1 MPCQNANTLA
11 LERIP
16 DVARPIIVATE
27 KDTTRD
33 GECDGCDTAKD
44 VVVRERVELTVSTYI
59 EKTARRVI
67 GAGGESVAVGEETS
81 DNSQCGSEVFGNF
94 ILT

>member
-1 MPCQNANTLA
+1 MPSEHTDPLP
-11 LERIP
+11 LEGVP
-16 DVARPIIVATE
+16 DIARPVVVAAE
-27 KDTTRD
+27 EDAAGD
-33 GECDGCDTAKD
+33 GEGDGCDTAKD

>member
-27 KDTTRD
+27 EDTARD
-33 GECDGCDTAKD
+33 GECDRGDTAED
-44 VVVRERVELTVSTYI
+44 VVVREGVQLAVGTDI
-59 EKTARRVI
+59 EETARSIIRTGSKRI
-67 GAGGESVAVGEETS
+67 AIGEES
-81 DNSQCGSEVFGNF
+81 GK
-94 ILT
+94 